1 MDGKIRPLY
10 IQHSAMQLAYHRR
23 SVGYRT
29 SRDRAKFFAAGSR
42 GQWYEDCVSKRSST
56 WNLRGDLVAEV
67 MEINCARVRSKE
79 LCHEVRLSK
88 YHVIYA
94 TLTARM

>member
-10 IQHSAMQLAYHRR
+10 IQHSAMQLTYHRR

-42 GQWYEDCVSKRSST
+42 GQWYDQHLESQRRSRGRSYGNQLCTSK
-56 WNLRGDLVAEV
+56 V
-67 MEINCARVRSKE
+67 
-79 LCHEVRLSK
+79 
-88 YHVIYA
+88 
-94 TLTARM
+94 